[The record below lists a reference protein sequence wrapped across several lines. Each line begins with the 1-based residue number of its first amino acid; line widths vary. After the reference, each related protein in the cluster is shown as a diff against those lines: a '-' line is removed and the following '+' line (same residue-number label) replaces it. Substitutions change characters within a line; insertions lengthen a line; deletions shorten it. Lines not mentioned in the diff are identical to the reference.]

1 MNHYIIVKFLEDY
14 DYISK
19 IEEIK
24 ELFNESLAL
33 AGVEKIEIFKS
44 NSKLTNRYD
53 LMIKMYLTTE
63 GLKSFD
69 NSWIHAKWKEEYG
82 KYIQNKTI
90 FNKILATNAEQEY
103 ANNSFVFALALKI
116 KDTFANRIISTNIQ
130 IEKIDTPTKYFLS
143 YKRFIK
149 SELAMIAP
157 NPIGQVI
164 R

>member
-19 IEEIK
+19 IEKIK

-53 LMIKMYLTTE
+53 LMIKMCLTTE
-63 GLKSFD
+63 GLKVFD

-82 KYIQNKTI
+82 KYIQSKTI
-90 FNKILATNAEQEY
+90 F
-103 ANNSFVFALALKI
+103 
-116 KDTFANRIISTNIQ
+116 DC
-130 IEKIDTPTKYFLS
+130 D
-143 YKRFIK
+143 
-149 SELAMIAP
+149 
-157 NPIGQVI
+157 
-164 R
+164 